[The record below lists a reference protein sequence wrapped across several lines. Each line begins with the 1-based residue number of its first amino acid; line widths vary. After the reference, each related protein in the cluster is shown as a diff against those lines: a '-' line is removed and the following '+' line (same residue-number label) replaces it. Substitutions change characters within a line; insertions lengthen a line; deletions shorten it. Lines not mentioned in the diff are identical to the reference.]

1 MNKKFE
7 QENRKLLEYQTQRL
21 KSLVT
26 EIQKCC
32 EYSKLYES
40 KRFGLPV
47 AELKCLVLFDSERYL
62 TIKGIAQK
70 LEVAKSRVTKI
81 IQGLMDK
88 GMVCRIDDPQDSRI
102 KLIRLTIDGRRKARE
117 IKDFKTALHQRILE
131 QMAPEERKLA
141 ISYLDMLRS
150 TMEAVK
156 ESMV

>member
-1 MNKKFE
+1 M
-7 QENRKLLEYQTQRL
+7 
-21 KSLVT
+21 
-26 EIQKCC
+26 
-32 EYSKLYES
+32 
-40 KRFGLPV
+40 
-47 AELKCLVLFDSERYL
+47 LFDSERYL

-88 GMVCRIDDPQDSRI
+88 ELVCRIDDPQDSRI
-102 KLIRLTIDGRRKARE
+102 KLIRLSIDGRRKARE
-117 IKDFKTALHQRILE
+117 ISDFKTALHQRILE